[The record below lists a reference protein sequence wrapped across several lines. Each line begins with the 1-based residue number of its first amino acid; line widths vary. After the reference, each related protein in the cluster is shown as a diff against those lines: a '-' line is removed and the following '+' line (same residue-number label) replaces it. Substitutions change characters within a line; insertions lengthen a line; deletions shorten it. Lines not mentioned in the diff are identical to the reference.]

1 MGGLEHATPG
11 VLALLA
17 FAGWMLLRQLARA
30 NSGHRHF
37 IRRIP
42 GVDAIESAVGR
53 CAELGRPVVFT
64 TALTDVGP
72 VLFACLGVLHSIA
85 KRTAQYKLKLLV
97 PQYSPEAM
105 AIVEDTV
112 REAYRAAGRA
122 NTFDPKSIVF
132 LSSEQFAFASGY
144 MGLVHRE
151 QAGAAFMFGVFAAE
165 ALVLAEAGQQ
175 VGARQVAASVSPEQV
190 AFFICTCDY
199 TLIGEELFGASAYM
213 SREPIQVAALAA
225 QDRVKLL
232 FGVFVVLGVVCAT
245 AAQFHPVFRE
255 WMPHHLLVADWT
267 VWRGWLES
275 LVRFES
281 LVDSS
286 VWR

>member
-11 VLALLA
+11 TLAALIIGVWIL
-17 FAGWMLLRQLARA
+17 FRQLRRA
-30 NSGHRHF
+30 ERGHDHF

-42 GVDAIESAVGR
+42 GIDAVEDAIGR
-53 CAELGRPVVFT
+53 CAEMGRPVVFT

-72 VLFACLGVLHSIA
+72 VLYACLGVLHSVA
-85 KRTAQYKLKLLV
+85 KRSAAYKLKLVV

-105 AIVEDTV
+105 AIVEDSV
-112 REAYRAAGRA
+112 RDAYNDAGRGSS
-122 NTFDPKSIVF
+122 FDPQSIVF

-151 QAGAAFMFGVFAAE
+151 KAGAAFLFGVFAAE

-199 TLIGEELFGASAYM
+199 TLIGEELFGASAYL
-213 SREPIQVAALAA
+213 SREPVQVATLAA
-225 QDRVKLL
+225 QDRVKLAFAAL
-232 FGVFVVLGVVCAT
+232 ILVGIAQAT
-245 AAQFHPVFRE
+245 AAMFYP
-255 WMPHHLLVADWT
+255 AAASWT
-267 VWRGWLES
+267 IERAFTAGWETLG
-275 LVRFES
+275 
-281 LVDSS
+281 
-286 VWR
+286 W

>member
-11 VLALLA
+11 ILLVLVVAVGIL
-17 FAGWMLLRQLARA
+17 FRQLGRA
-30 NSGHRHF
+30 GRGHRHF

-42 GVDAIESAVGR
+42 GIDAVEGAIGRSAEMGR
-53 CAELGRPVVFT
+53 SVVFT

-72 VLFACLGVLHSIA
+72 VLYACLGVLHSVA
-85 KRTAQYKLKLLV
+85 KRVAGYKLKLIV

-105 AIVEDTV
+105 AIVEDSV
-112 REAYRAAGRA
+112 RDAYTEAGRGSS
-122 NTFDPKSIVF
+122 FDPQSIVF

-151 QAGAAFMFGVFAAE
+151 KAGAAFLFGVFAAE

-199 TLIGEELFGASAYM
+199 TLIGEELFGASAYLG
-213 SREPIQVAALAA
+213 REPVQVATLAA

-232 FGVFVVLGVVCAT
+232 FAAVIVVGVLLATVKSIFPEVSVLSIESFFMT
-245 AAQFHPVFRE
+245 
-255 WMPHHLLVADWT
+255 DWGE
-267 VWRGWLES
+267 VSW
-275 LVRFES
+275 
-281 LVDSS
+281 
-286 VWR
+286 

>member
-1 MGGLEHATPG
+1 MGGLDHATPG
-11 VLALLA
+11 IVALLVT
-17 FAGWMLLRQLARA
+17 AGYLLYRELRRTTRGYQ
-30 NSGHRHF
+30 HQ

-42 GVDAIESAVGR
+42 GIDAVEDAVGR
-53 CAELGRPVVFT
+53 CAEQGRPVVFT

-72 VLFACLGVLHSIA
+72 VLFACLGVLHAVA
-85 KRTAQYKLKLLV
+85 KRSAQYKLKLCV

-105 AIVEDTV
+105 AIVEDAV
-112 REAYRAAGRA
+112 REAYRDAGRA
-122 NTFDPKSIVF
+122 AAFDPQSIVF

-199 TLIGEELFGASAYM
+199 TLIGEELFGASAYL
-213 SREPIQVAALAA
+213 SREPIQVATLAA
-225 QDRVKLL
+225 QDRYKLCMIL
-232 FGVFVVLGVVCAT
+232 LIVLGVVFAT
-245 AAQFHPVFRE
+245 INSIWTDAQIPLPHKIIAADFE
-255 WMPHHLLVADWT
+255 T
-267 VWRGWLES
+267 VKGVISELGRGLFW
-275 LVRFES
+275 
-281 LVDSS
+281 
-286 VWR
+286 

>member
-11 VLALLA
+11 ILLTLAVAVAIL
-17 FAGWMLLRQLARA
+17 FWQLRRA
-30 NSGHRHF
+30 SQGHQHF

-42 GVDAIESAVGR
+42 GIDAVEGAIGR
-53 CAELGRPVVFT
+53 SAELGRSVVFT

-72 VLFACLGVLHSIA
+72 VLYACLGVLHSVA
-85 KRTAQYKLKLLV
+85 KRVAGYKLKLIV

-105 AIVEDTV
+105 AIVEDSV
-112 REAYRAAGRA
+112 RDAYTEAGRGSS
-122 NTFDPKSIVF
+122 FDPQSIVF

-151 QAGAAFMFGVFAAE
+151 KAGAAFLFGVFAAE

-199 TLIGEELFGASAYM
+199 TLIGEELFGASAYLG
-213 SREPIQVAALAA
+213 REQVQVATLAA

-232 FGVFVVLGVVCAT
+232 FAAVIVLGVLWAT
-245 AAQFHPVFRE
+245 LTSVSSGLSLPSIESFF
-255 WMPHHLLVADWT
+255 MTDWSN
-267 VWRGWLES
+267 VSW
-275 LVRFES
+275 
-281 LVDSS
+281 
-286 VWR
+286 

>member
-11 VLALLA
+11 ILCMVLFAL
-17 FAGWMLLRQLARA
+17 GLLLFELRRTVR
-30 NSGHRHF
+30 GHKHF

-42 GVDAIESAVGR
+42 GIDAVEDAIGS
-53 CAELGRPVVFT
+53 CAEMGRSVVFT

-72 VLFACLGVLHSIA
+72 VLYACLGVLHSVA
-85 KRTAQYKLKLLV
+85 KRTAGYKLKLVV

-105 AIVEDTV
+105 AIVEDSV
-112 REAYRAAGRA
+112 RDAYNDAGRGA
-122 NTFDPKSIVF
+122 AFDPQSIVF

-151 QAGAAFMFGVFAAE
+151 KAGAAFLFGVFAAE

-175 VGARQVAASVSPEQV
+175 VGAKQVAASVSPEQV

-199 TLIGEELFGASAYM
+199 TLIGEELFGASAYL
-213 SREPIQVAALAA
+213 SREPVQVATLAA

-232 FGVFVVLGVVCAT
+232 FAVLIVLGVVLAT
-245 AAQFHPVFRE
+245 AKA
-255 WMPHHLLVADWT
+255 LVPGLAIPEIASLFSADWSIFA
-267 VWRGWLES
+267 WK
-275 LVRFES
+275 
-281 LVDSS
+281 
-286 VWR
+286 

>member
-11 VLALLA
+11 IVLTLLLTGVL
-17 FAGWMLLRQLARA
+17 FFRQLRKAQ
-30 NSGHRHF
+30 SGYVHF

-42 GVDAIESAVGR
+42 GVDAVEGAIGQ

-72 VLFACLGVLHSIA
+72 VLYACLGVLHSVA
-85 KRTAQYKLKLLV
+85 KRVAGYKLKLIV

-105 AIVEDTV
+105 AIVEDSV
-112 REAYRAAGRA
+112 RDAYNDAGKSAA
-122 NTFDPKSIVF
+122 FDPQSIVF
-132 LSSEQFAFASGY
+132 LSNEQFAFASGY

-151 QAGAAFMFGVFAAE
+151 KAGAALLFGVFAAE

-199 TLIGEELFGASAYM
+199 TLIGEELFGAAAYL
-213 SREPIQVAALAA
+213 SREPVQVATLAA
-225 QDRVKLL
+225 QDRLKLL
-232 FGVFVVLGVVCAT
+232 FALTIVIGVLIAT
-245 AAQFHPVFRE
+245 AQ
-255 WMPHHLLVADWT
+255 
-267 VWRGWLES
+267 S
-275 LVRFES
+275 LVPTWELIDLGMFFTASWSDLFFWWRES
-281 LVDSS
+281 
-286 VWR
+286 